1 MANICSMTGSGH
13 GNAISD
19 NFAVSLDLRGVNNR
33 FMDFSLRTEEV
44 ALLSMIPVL
53 KERLINKIARGKVE
67 CTLTIKRSAT
77 GDLLIN
83 EERLDAIAKAAE
95 KIKARMP
102 YINTDLT
109 ALLAFPG
116 VLSSGDGSDKE
127 LNILILK
134 AFDEAV
140 EALLQ
145 SRIREGENLKTAI
158 INRLESISEGLAK
171 IGELL
176 PKLSELERQRLLKH
190 ISDLKSADSFD
201 PARLE
206 QEVVIMAERDD
217 IQEEYDRLKSH
228 VAEVQRILAKGGVCG
243 KRLDFMMQEFN
254 REANTMASKTS
265 SLELTHLAVDFKV
278 LIEQMRE
285 QVQNI
290 E

>member
-13 GNAISD
+13 GNAVSD
-19 NFAVSLDLRGVNNR
+19 NFAVSIDLRGVNNR
-33 FMDFSLRTEEV
+33 FMDFSLRTEELS
-44 ALLSMIPVL
+44 LLSLIPVL
-53 KERLINKIARGKVE
+53 KERLINKISRGKVE

-77 GDLLIN
+77 GDLIIN
-83 EERLDAIAKAAE
+83 EERLDAIAKAAD
-95 KIKARMP
+95 KIKERMP

-109 ALLAFPG
+109 ALLSFPG
-116 VLSSGDGSDKE
+116 VLISEDDSNKE
-127 LNILILK
+127 LNILIFK

-140 EALLQ
+140 EKLMQ
-145 SRIREGENLKTAI
+145 SRIREGDSLKTALI
-158 INRLESISEGLAK
+158 TRLQSISEGLVK
-171 IGELL
+171 IGEIL

-190 ISDLKSADSFD
+190 IGDLKSADSFD

-228 VAEVQRILAKGGVCG
+228 VEEVKRILSKGGICG

>member
-19 NFAVSLDLRGVNNR
+19 NFAVSVDLRGVNNR
-33 FMDFSLRTEEV
+33 FLDFSLRTEEV
-44 ALLSMIPVL
+44 ALLSLIPVL
-53 KERLINKIARGKVE
+53 KERLLNKIARGKVE
-67 CTLTIKRSAT
+67 CILTVKRSAT
-77 GDLLIN
+77 GDLVIN

-95 KIKARMP
+95 KIKARIP

-109 ALLAFPG
+109 ALLSFPG
-116 VLSSGDGSDKE
+116 VLSSGDESDKE
-127 LNILILK
+127 LNDLIIK

-145 SRIREGENLKTAI
+145 SRIREGESLKTALTT
-158 INRLESISEGLAK
+158 RLQSIAEGLIK
-171 IGELL
+171 IGEIL

-190 ISDLKSADSFD
+190 ISDLKNADSFD
-201 PARLE
+201 PARIE

-228 VAEVQRILAKGGVCG
+228 VDEVKRILVKGGICG

>member
-19 NFAVSLDLRGVNNR
+19 NFAVSVDLRGVNNR
-33 FMDFSLRTEEV
+33 FLDFSLRTEEV
-44 ALLSMIPVL
+44 ALLSLIPVL
-53 KERLINKIARGKVE
+53 KERLLNKIARGKVE
-67 CTLTIKRSAT
+67 CILTVKRSAA
-77 GDLLIN
+77 GDLIIN
-83 EERLDAIAKAAE
+83 EERLDAIARAAE
-95 KIKARMP
+95 KIKERIP

-109 ALLAFPG
+109 ALLSFPG
-116 VLSSGDGSDKE
+116 VLSSGDDSDRE
-127 LNILILK
+127 LNELIIK

-140 EALLQ
+140 DALLQ
-145 SRIREGENLKTAI
+145 SRIREGESLKTALI
-158 INRLESISEGLAK
+158 TRLLSITEGLVK
-171 IGELL
+171 IGEVL

-228 VAEVQRILAKGGVCG
+228 VEEVKRILSKGGICG

>member
-19 NFAVSLDLRGVNNR
+19 NFAVSVDLRGVNNR
-33 FMDFSLRTEEV
+33 FLEFSLRTEEV
-44 ALLSMIPVL
+44 ALLGLIPVL
-53 KERLINKIARGKVE
+53 KERLLNKIARGKVE
-67 CTLTIKRSAT
+67 CILTVKRSAA
-77 GDLLIN
+77 GDLIIN
-83 EERLDAIAKAAE
+83 EERLDAIARAAE
-95 KIKARMP
+95 KIKERIP

-109 ALLAFPG
+109 ALLSFPG
-116 VLSSGDGSDKE
+116 VLSSGDDSDRE
-127 LNILILK
+127 LNELIIK

-140 EALLQ
+140 DALLQ
-145 SRIREGENLKTAI
+145 SRIREGESLKTALI
-158 INRLESISEGLAK
+158 TRLLSITEGLVK
-171 IGELL
+171 IGEVL

-228 VAEVQRILAKGGVCG
+228 VEEVKRILSKGGICG

>member
-127 LNILILK
+127 LNDLIIK

-145 SRIREGENLKTAI
+145 SRIREGESLKTAI

>member
-1 MANICSMTGSGH
+1 M
-13 GNAISD
+13 
-19 NFAVSLDLRGVNNR
+19 
-33 FMDFSLRTEEV
+33 
-44 ALLSMIPVL
+44 
-53 KERLINKIARGKVE
+53 
-67 CTLTIKRSAT
+67 
-77 GDLLIN
+77 
-83 EERLDAIAKAAE
+83 
-95 KIKARMP
+95 
-102 YINTDLT
+102 
-109 ALLAFPG
+109 
-116 VLSSGDGSDKE
+116 
-127 LNILILK
+127 
-134 AFDEAV
+134 
-140 EALLQ
+140 
-145 SRIREGENLKTAI
+145 
-158 INRLESISEGLAK
+158 SITEGLVK
-171 IGELL
+171 IGEVL

-228 VAEVQRILAKGGVCG
+228 VEEVKRILSKGGICG

>member
-19 NFAVSLDLRGVNNR
+19 NFAVSVDLRGVNNR
-33 FMDFSLRTEEV
+33 FLDFSLRTEEV
-44 ALLSMIPVL
+44 ALLGLIPVL
-53 KERLINKIARGKVE
+53 KERLLNKIARGKVE
-67 CTLTIKRSAT
+67 CILTVKRSAA
-77 GDLLIN
+77 GDLIIN
-83 EERLDAIAKAAE
+83 EERLDAIARAAE
-95 KIKARMP
+95 KIKERIP

-109 ALLAFPG
+109 ALLSFPG
-116 VLSSGDGSDKE
+116 VLSSGDDSDRE
-127 LNILILK
+127 LNELIIK

-140 EALLQ
+140 DALLQ
-145 SRIREGENLKTAI
+145 SRIREGESLKTALI
-158 INRLESISEGLAK
+158 TRLLSITEGLVK
-171 IGELL
+171 IGEVL

-228 VAEVQRILAKGGVCG
+228 VEEVKRILSKGGICG

>member
-13 GNAISD
+13 GNAVSD
-19 NFAVSLDLRGVNNR
+19 NFAVSIDLRGVNNR
-33 FMDFSLRTEEV
+33 FMDFSLRTEELS
-44 ALLSMIPVL
+44 LLSLIPVL
-53 KERLINKIARGKVE
+53 KERLINKISRGKVE

-77 GDLLIN
+77 GDLIIN

-95 KIKARMP
+95 KIKERMP

-109 ALLAFPG
+109 ALLSFPG
-116 VLSSGDGSDKE
+116 VLCSEDDSNKE
-127 LNILILK
+127 LNMLIFK

-140 EALLQ
+140 ENLMQ
-145 SRIREGENLKTAI
+145 SRIREGDSLKTALVT
-158 INRLESISEGLAK
+158 RLQSISEGLVK
-171 IGELL
+171 IGEIQ

-190 ISDLKSADSFD
+190 INDLKSADSFD
-201 PARLE
+201 PTRLE

-228 VAEVQRILAKGGVCG
+228 VEEVKRILSKGGICG

>member
-19 NFAVSLDLRGVNNR
+19 NFAVSVDLRGVNNR
-33 FMDFSLRTEEV
+33 FLDFSLRTEEV
-44 ALLSMIPVL
+44 ALLGLIPVL
-53 KERLINKIARGKVE
+53 KERLLNKIARGKVE
-67 CTLTIKRSAT
+67 CILTVKRSAA
-77 GDLLIN
+77 GDLIIN
-83 EERLDAIAKAAE
+83 EERLDAIARAAE
-95 KIKARMP
+95 KIKERMP

-109 ALLAFPG
+109 ALLSFPG
-116 VLSSGDGSDKE
+116 VLSSGDDSDRE
-127 LNILILK
+127 LNELIIK

-140 EALLQ
+140 DALLQ
-145 SRIREGENLKTAI
+145 SRIREGESLKTALI
-158 INRLESISEGLAK
+158 TRLLSITEGLVK
-171 IGELL
+171 IGEVL

-228 VAEVQRILAKGGVCG
+228 VEEVKRILSKGGICG

>member
-19 NFAVSLDLRGVNNR
+19 NFAVSVDLRGVNNR
-33 FMDFSLRTEEV
+33 FLDFSLRTEEV

-53 KERLINKIARGKVE
+53 KERLLNKIARGKVE
-67 CTLTIKRSAT
+67 CILTVKRSAA
-77 GDLLIN
+77 GDLIIN
-83 EERLDAIAKAAE
+83 EQRLDAIARAAE
-95 KIKARMP
+95 KIKERMP

-109 ALLAFPG
+109 ALLSFPG
-116 VLSSGDGSDKE
+116 VLSAGDDSDRE
-127 LNILILK
+127 LNELIIK

-140 EALLQ
+140 DALLQ
-145 SRIREGENLKTAI
+145 SRIREGESLKTALI
-158 INRLESISEGLAK
+158 TRLLSITEGLVK
-171 IGELL
+171 IGEVL

-228 VAEVQRILAKGGVCG
+228 VEEVKRILSKGGICG

>member
-19 NFAVSLDLRGVNNR
+19 SFAVSVDLRGVNNR
-33 FMDFSLRTEEV
+33 FLDFSLRTEEV
-44 ALLSMIPVL
+44 ALLSLIPVL
-53 KERLINKIARGKVE
+53 KERLLNKIARGKVE
-67 CTLTIKRSAT
+67 CILTVKRSAA
-77 GDLLIN
+77 GDLIIN
-83 EERLDAIAKAAE
+83 EERLDAIARAAE
-95 KIKARMP
+95 KIKERMP

-109 ALLAFPG
+109 ALLSFPG
-116 VLSSGDGSDKE
+116 VLSAGDDSDRE
-127 LNILILK
+127 LNELIIK

-140 EALLQ
+140 DALLQ
-145 SRIREGENLKTAI
+145 SRIREGESLKTALI
-158 INRLESISEGLAK
+158 TRLLSITEGLVK
-171 IGELL
+171 IGEVL

-228 VAEVQRILAKGGVCG
+228 VEEVKRILSKGGICG

>member
-95 KIKARMP
+95 KIKARIP

-127 LNILILK
+127 LNDLILK

-145 SRIREGENLKTAI
+145 SRIREGESLKTAI

>member
-13 GNAISD
+13 GTAVSD
-19 NFAVSLDLRGVNNR
+19 SFAVSLDLRGVNNR
-33 FMDFSLRTEEV
+33 FMDLSLRTEELS
-44 ALLSMIPVL
+44 LLFMLPVL
-53 KERLINKIARGKVE
+53 KERLLNKISRGKIE
-67 CTLTIKRSAT
+67 CTLTIRRQAS
-77 GDLLIN
+77 GDLVIN
-83 EERLDAIAKAAE
+83 EDRLNAIAKAAE
-95 KIKARMP
+95 KIKESMP

-109 ALLAFPG
+109 ALLSFPG
-116 VLSSGDGSDKE
+116 VLDSGENADKE
-127 LNILILK
+127 LNDLIIK

-145 SRIREGENLKTAI
+145 SRIREGENLKAALLT
-158 INRLESISEGLAK
+158 RLQSITEGLKK
-171 IGELL
+171 IGKML
-176 PKLSELERQRLLKH
+176 PELSELERQRLLKH

-228 VAEVQRILAKGGVCG
+228 VEEVHRILSKGGVCG

-254 REANTMASKTS
+254 RESNTLASKSINAEVTNS
-265 SLELTHLAVDFKV
+265 AIELKV

-285 QVQNI
+285 QIQNI